1 MKKGKIIIALALCFA
16 MILTV
21 ASCSMVSVDEEK
33 RGAKVVAK
41 VNDKEI
47 TTAEYESYLSEYISA
62 YGMGEEYL
70 DADSNDETVKS
81 VRQAVLEEYV
91 NREVK
96 IQYAQ
101 NELGGLTDEEIS
113 EAETNVDSNIEYLEQ
128 IARNAAENEAKE
140 DDTIDVD
147 ALIQEKLDEYM
158 GDYTREDAIET
169 AKESAL
175 VTKFEEEATKDV
187 NVTDDD
193 VKEYY
198 DLNVENQLNTL
209 KDNPKMF
216 SVLSGMGTVYVYP
229 DDVRAVQNL
238 LIGFDEDTQT
248 EISSLRSAGDEDGA
262 NALRDEKLAEIQ
274 AEADEVLAKVE
285 AGEDFETLIK
295 EYGDDPGMED
305 EDTLKKGYYVYTG
318 ASFVDEFKDA
328 ALALENVGDTTG
340 LVASDY
346 GYHIIKLISF
356 PDQAKPYEEMES
368 TVRNTLET
376 SAKTTAI
383 NNLLETAKEGM
394 TIEIYSDRV

>member
-47 TTAEYESYLSEYISA
+47 TTSEYESYLSEYISA
-62 YGMGEEYL
+62 YGMGEQYL

-81 VRQAVLEEYV
+81 ARKAVLEEYV

-113 EAETNVDSNIEYLEQ
+113 EAETNVDSNIEYLEGL
-128 IARNAAENEAKE
+128 ARTSAENEAKE

-147 ALIQEKLDEYM
+147 ALTQEKLAEYM

-187 NVTDDD
+187 NVTDDE
-193 VKEYY
+193 VK
-198 DLNVENQLNTL
+198 
-209 KDNPKMF
+209 
-216 SVLSGMGTVYVYP
+216 
-229 DDVRAVQNL
+229 
-238 LIGFDEDTQT
+238 
-248 EISSLRSAGDEDGA
+248 
-262 NALRDEKLAEIQ
+262 
-274 AEADEVLAKVE
+274 
-285 AGEDFETLIK
+285 
-295 EYGDDPGMED
+295 
-305 EDTLKKGYYVYTG
+305 
-318 ASFVDEFKDA
+318 
-328 ALALENVGDTTG
+328 
-340 LVASDY
+340 DY
-346 GYHIIKLISF
+346 
-356 PDQAKPYEEMES
+356 
-368 TVRNTLET
+368 
-376 SAKTTAI
+376 
-383 NNLLETAKEGM
+383 
-394 TIEIYSDRV
+394 